1 VAISA
6 TAREAEDEDLKTK
19 AGTKEW
25 IGLAVL
31 VLPCLIVSMD
41 VSVLLF
47 AMPFISAELKPSGT
61 QLLWIM
67 DMYGFVLAGLLITM
81 GALGDR
87 IGRRRL
93 LLLGAVAFSAAS
105 VAAAYAGSAGML
117 IGARAVLGLAGAT
130 LMPSTLALIRN
141 MFHDTG
147 QRKTAIAV
155 WTGAMT
161 GGVTVG
167 PIVGG
172 LLLGHFWWGSAFL
185 LNLPAMALLLLLGP
199 VLLPE
204 FRNPAAGRFDA
215 LGSLL
220 SLAAVLPV
228 IYGIKELAV
237 DGYAPLPVAAIA
249 VGAGVGAVFVHRL
262 RTIAHP
268 LIDLRLFRHR
278 SYGMSVGV
286 NIVTNFATL
295 GFSLYTM
302 QCLQVV
308 HGMSPLKAALWSLSV
323 TPFIGAAMT
332 VAGIAGRKVRP
343 AYVIAAGL
351 LLSAG
356 GLAVTTQVH
365 VHQSLAVILTGAGLL
380 AAGMLVATTLTADLI
395 LTAAPTE
402 HAGAASAVSETGSEL
417 GGALGFAILGS
428 VGTAVYHHEMAGV
441 HVTGVPAEAM
451 RAARDTLGSAA
462 QVPGQAGQA
471 LLEAARAA
479 FTHGLNLAGL
489 SGAVVLV
496 AAALITLAVLR
507 DVPAPAPAEQTSPAT
522 PVAAPA

>member
-1 VAISA
+1 MNV
-6 TAREAEDEDLKTK
+6 K

-47 AMPFISAELKPSGT
+47 GMPFISADLKPSGT

-67 DMYGFVLAGLLITM
+67 DMYGFVLAGMLITM

-93 LLLGAVAFSAAS
+93 LLIGAVAFSAAS

-141 MFHDTG
+141 MFHDAG

-167 PIVGG
+167 PIIGG
-172 LLLGHFWWGSAFL
+172 LLMDHFWWGSAFL
-185 LNLPAMALLLLLGP
+185 LNLPAMALLLALGP

-204 FRNPAAGRFDA
+204 FRNPVAGRFDL

-220 SLAAVLPV
+220 SLGAVLPIV
-228 IYGIKELAV
+228 YGIKELAV
-237 DGYAPLPVAAIA
+237 DGYALVPVISIMAGLA
-249 VGAGVGAVFVHRL
+249 VGVVFWHRQ
-262 RTIAHP
+262 RTTAHP

-278 SYGMSVGV
+278 TYSASVGV
-286 NIVTNFATL
+286 NTVTNFAML
-295 GFSLYTM
+295 GFSFYTM
-302 QCLQVV
+302 QDLQVV
-308 HGMSPLKAALWSLSV
+308 HGMSPFKASLWSLAV
-323 TPFIGAAMT
+323 MPFIMVAMT
-332 VAGIAGRKVRP
+332 ISGIAAKKVRP
-343 AYVIAAGL
+343 GFVITAGL
-351 LLSAG
+351 LISAC

-365 VHQSLAVILTGAGLL
+365 AHQSLVVILTGAGLL
-380 AAGMLVATTLTADLI
+380 AAGMLVATSLTADLI
-395 LTAAPTE
+395 LAAAPAE
-402 HAGAASAVSETGSEL
+402 QAGAASAVSETGSEL

-428 VGTAVYHHEMAGV
+428 IGTAVYHHQMANV
-441 HVTGVPAEAM
+441 QVAGVPAETL

-462 QVPGQAGQA
+462 HVPGQAGLA
-471 LLEAARAA
+471 LLEAAKTA
-479 FTHGLNLAGL
+479 FTHGLNVTGL
-489 SGAVVLV
+489 SGGIVLA
-496 AAALITLAVLR
+496 AAALVTLIVLR
-507 DVPAPAPAEQTSPAT
+507 DVPVSVPAQDTAPAEQTPQLE
-522 PVAAPA
+522 VIDR